1 MTALTV
7 SLPAPSTT
15 PAAAAASST
24 TLAWTPGARATG
36 KLAVRVAL
44 MLLAVIAVIA
54 IIVRVV
60 AAGRAREWLGFPFTG
75 VPATPP
81 EAGRIFAHNAGA
93 MLGAFG
99 LLLIAQ
105 VAARRPHGPAT
116 VQRWIRAA
124 GELLLAGVIAANLAV
139 VGAALGAY
147 GTRMVRAVLPHG
159 PVELAAFAL
168 AIALYLQ
175 GRHRAIAARHLIA
188 TGAASLGLLAAAAV
202 LEALV
207 IV

>member
-1 MTALTV
+1 MSAAVATM
-7 SLPAPSTT
+7 SLATPAPTARTS
-15 PAAAAASST
+15 AAAPARRARRT
-24 TLAWTPGARATG
+24 GGLA
-36 KLAVRVAL
+36 LRVAL
-44 MLLAVIAVIA
+44 GLLAVIAIVA
-54 IIVRVV
+54 IVVRLA
-60 AAGRAREWLGFPFTG
+60 AAGRVREWLGFPFTG

-81 EAGRIFAHNAGA
+81 EAAARIFAHNACA
-93 MLGAFG
+93 MLGICG

-105 VAARRPHGPAT
+105 LAARRPEGPART
-116 VQRWIRAA
+116 QRYLQVA

-175 GRHRAIAARHLIA
+175 GRHRAIAVRHLIA

-207 IV
+207 VV